1 MTELDRMEAL
11 QALEK
16 AWALLS
22 QGQRKPARD
31 LAIHAARLN
40 PDAEGPLL
48 ILAALG
54 SPEESIHYLEK
65 VLEINPDNQRAL
77 QGLQWARERVRKQ
90 NEHLVTTPQATRLPD
105 SSPVSKEEDFSKL
118 SPTSQAVA
126 SGYDNLE
133 RRLIA
138 EGFSDQRWMRPA
150 HQITPSVVNPSE
162 PTPEKKEQTQP
173 VSVKKEQK
181 KGESKPKAASGQ
193 EKPPL
198 SRGKIIAAMVIGF
211 MLCLFLSAAV
221 MIPYSN
227 LFFPSLVSGNSS
239 GNAVFTDFSTFANGP
254 GLSPPNEQPVLE
266 LSGTDLA
273 SVDLPAISTPTSLP
287 TITYAPTFTPPASAT
302 PVPTQAPTMTETPP
316 PTVVAIPV
324 LQSEMQ
330 TVNHEFTGRWIDV
343 DLDNQMVYAYED
355 DTIVREFLVS
365 TGTAA
370 HPTVKGQFH
379 IYLKFRYD
387 DMVGPGYYLRDV
399 PYVMYFYK
407 GYGLHGTFWHDNFG
421 TPMSHGCVNMRTD
434 EAAWLYNF
442 APMGS
447 LVNVH

>member
-1 MTELDRMEAL
+1 MTELDRLEAL
-11 QALEK
+11 RALEK

-31 LAIHAARLN
+31 LAMHAARLN
-40 PDAEGPLL
+40 PGAEGPLL

-77 QGLQWARERVRKQ
+77 QGLQWARKRVRKQ
-90 NEHLVTTPQATRLPD
+90 NEHQVPTPQATRLP
-105 SSPVSKEEDFSKL
+105 VSTAQDFPAPL
-118 SPTSQAVA
+118 PTSQSGL
-126 SGYDNLE
+126 SGYDDLE
-133 RRLIA
+133 RRLIV
-138 EGFSDQRWMRPA
+138 EGFSNGRLEETRPV
-150 HQITPSVVNPSE
+150 QITPAAVKPSE

-173 VSVKKEQK
+173 VSIKKKQK
-181 KGESKPKAASGQ
+181 KGGSRPKAAPGQ
-193 EKPPL
+193 GKPPP
-198 SRGKIIAAMVIGF
+198 SRGRIIAAMAVGL

-227 LFFPSLVSGNSS
+227 LFFPSLVSAGSS
-239 GNAVFTDFSTFANGP
+239 GNVVIPVFSTFTNEP
-254 GLSPPNEQPVLE
+254 GSSLQNEQSALE
-266 LSGTDLA
+266 LSRTDLP
-273 SVDLPAISTPTSLP
+273 PATLLAITTPTGLP
-287 TITYAPTFTPPASAT
+287 TITYAPSFTPPASAT
-302 PVPTQAPTMTETPP
+302 PVPTQAPTMTSSPP

-324 LQSEMQ
+324 QQSEMQ
-330 TVNHEFTGRWIDV
+330 TVNHAFTGRWIDV
-343 DLDNQMVYAYED
+343 DLNNQMVYAYED

-434 EAAWLYNF
+434 EAAWLYDF
-442 APMGS
+442 APMGT